1 MEEANEKV
9 ADLEADCKAGDV
21 GELEKQDDGSK
32 NEVYNIPEPAAAAS
46 AAASAEDVKNED
58 EELDS
63 IDIEKFPSIGLPS

>member
-46 AAASAEDVKNED
+46 AEDVKNED